1 LPKRSSFSKITEEF
15 KLNSFFTATE
25 VTVLD
30 KAETMEEL
38 DDTDSCALFPS
49 NVDGVDSAEL
59 FDTNPRHF
67 TILSGISPTLFRAW
81 LPLSK
86 LPSKTK
92 AFSAQNSASLGE
104 KHTPK
109 TKKSRMFD
117 ASSFNDEAIQTSGIL
132 IRPCPVGVSLS
143 GAGVSL
149 PYAALGVGAGEMA
162 LWGTLEEYFDTVSFT
177 GIDFFDSSSEKGG
190 SDRNDLIFMMLILL

>member
-1 LPKRSSFSKITEEF
+1 LPKRSSFSKITEEL
-15 KLNSFFTATE
+15 KLTSFFTTE
-25 VTVLD
+25 ETVVASSHVALWPQD

-59 FDTNPRHF
+59 FDKNPRHF
-67 TILSGISPTLFRAW
+67 PILSGISSTLFRAW

-92 AFSAQNSASLGE
+92 AFSAQSSASLGE

-109 TKKSRMFD
+109 T
-117 ASSFNDEAIQTSGIL
+117 
-132 IRPCPVGVSLS
+132 
-143 GAGVSL
+143 
-149 PYAALGVGAGEMA
+149 
-162 LWGTLEEYFDTVSFT
+162 
-177 GIDFFDSSSEKGG
+177 
-190 SDRNDLIFMMLILL
+190 